1 MAIGFKRNETG
12 SKFSQSVS
20 GWERSWFGGYS
31 RLIYDHPH
39 IHLDPKIKIN
49 PSSILIQDLGI
60 YAAEKLLKIYLLQ
73 LNETGSFLGLT
84 HRVEVRK
91 DWMGNEKKFDVYL
104 LDSLGVFESITSHN
118 RELSPLFSKYANGI
132 WGSSIEIE
140 ISENQETSDGGGSDE
155 EDEKNKEG
163 GGNPS
168 ESEAEN
174 KKALGVLEEALS
186 KTKVWEPYKPNKISN
201 FDGKPAFIPLEDRPD
216 YRFSKEEIKN
226 AEFLTKLLDISFDPK
241 SDIVK
246 SLRIGKLDASKI
258 AEVPAGNISV
268 YQQRVEEQDTRPFSV
283 CILADMSGSMMGSKE
298 RTQLSVLNSLFLSL
312 SEILPADKLFI
323 YGHSGVYSPEIYTFY
338 SPYEQQYEKKIGNY
352 EMINFSENYDGPV
365 VEAIHKKI
373 RSITDDRVI
382 FISLSDGQ
390 PAGRNYGG
398 HTDCEDLKRILERCR
413 RDDFVTV
420 GIGIKSFHVEGLYSY
435 SKVVEDLRDMPKDVS
450 TLINR
455 VVRTEFK

>member
-1 MAIGFKRNETG
+1 MSIGFKRKETG
-12 SKFSQSVS
+12 SKFQGSVS

-39 IHLDPKIKIN
+39 IQIDPKIYIN
-49 PSSILIQDLGI
+49 VSQDLVRELGF
-60 YAAEKLLKIYLLQ
+60 YAAEKLIKIYLLQ
-73 LNETGSFLGLT
+73 LNQTGAFTQLT
-84 HRVEVRK
+84 PRVEVRK
-91 DWMGNEKKFDVYL
+91 DWAGNEKKFEIYDL
-104 LDSLGVFESITSHN
+104 NHIGIFENITSRN
-118 RELSPLFSKYANGI
+118 RELSPLFSNYLRGI
-132 WGSSIEIE
+132 CGSSIELE
-140 ISENQETSDGGGSDE
+140 ITENQETPGGGGSDE
-155 EDEKNKEG
+155 EDEKNKG
-163 GGNPS
+163 ALA
-168 ESEAEN
+168 EARL
-174 KKALGVLEEALS
+174 AEALS

-201 FDGKPAFIPLEDRPD
+201 FDGKPAFIPLEDLPD
-216 YRFSKEEIKN
+216 YHFSAEEIKN

-283 CILADMSGSMMGSKE
+283 CILADMSGSMGGSRAK
-298 RTQLSVLNSLFLSL
+298 TQLSVLNSLFLSL
-312 SEILPADKLFI
+312 SEILPPDKLFI
-323 YGHSGVYSPEIYTFY
+323 YGHSGEYSPEIYTFY

-352 EMINFSENYDGPV
+352 EMIDFSENYDGPV
-365 VEAIHKKI
+365 IEAIHKKI

-390 PAGRNYGG
+390 PAGRNYGSSR
-398 HTDCEDLKRILERCR
+398 DCEDLKRILERCR

-420 GIGIKSFHVEGLYSY
+420 GIGIQSFHVEGLYTY
-435 SKVVEDLRDMPKDVS
+435 SKVVEDLKDMPKDVS
-450 TLINR
+450 ALINR

>member
-1 MAIGFKRNETG
+1 MSIGFKRKETG
-12 SKFSQSVS
+12 SKFQGSVS

-39 IHLDPKIKIN
+39 IQIDPKIYIN
-49 PSSILIQDLGI
+49 VSQDLVRELGF
-60 YAAEKLLKIYLLQ
+60 YAAEKLIKIYLLQ
-73 LNETGSFLGLT
+73 LNQTAAFTQLT
-84 HRVEVRK
+84 PRVEVRK
-91 DWMGNEKKFDVYL
+91 DWAGNEKKFEIYDL
-104 LDSLGVFESITSHN
+104 NHIGIFENITSRN
-118 RELSPLFSKYANGI
+118 RELSPLFSNYLRGI
-132 WGSSIEIE
+132 CGSSIELE
-140 ISENQETSDGGGSDE
+140 ITENQETPGGGGSDE
-155 EDEKNKEG
+155 EDEKNKG
-163 GGNPS
+163 ALA
-168 ESEAEN
+168 EARL
-174 KKALGVLEEALS
+174 AEALS

-201 FDGKPAFIPLEDRPD
+201 FDGKPAFIPLEDLPD
-216 YRFSKEEIKN
+216 YHFSAEEIKN

-283 CILADMSGSMMGSKE
+283 CILADMSGSMGGRRAK
-298 RTQLSVLNSLFLSL
+298 TQLSVLNSLFLSL
-312 SEILPADKLFI
+312 SEILPPDKLFI
-323 YGHSGVYSPEIYTFY
+323 YGHSGEYSPEIYTFY

-352 EMINFSENYDGPV
+352 EMIDFSENYDGPV
-365 VEAIHKKI
+365 IEAIHKKI

-390 PAGRNYGG
+390 PAGRNYGSSR
-398 HTDCEDLKRILERCR
+398 DCEDLKRILERCR

-420 GIGIKSFHVEGLYSY
+420 GIGIQSFHVEGLYTY
-435 SKVVEDLRDMPKDVS
+435 SKVVEDLKDMPKDVS
-450 TLINR
+450 ALINR

>member
-1 MAIGFKRNETG
+1 MSIGFKRKETG
-12 SKFSQSVS
+12 SKFQGSVS

-39 IHLDPKIKIN
+39 IQIDPKIYIN
-49 PSSILIQDLGI
+49 VSQDLVRELGF
-60 YAAEKLLKIYLLQ
+60 YAAEKLIKIYLLQ
-73 LNETGSFLGLT
+73 LNQTGAFTQLT
-84 HRVEVRK
+84 PRVEVRK
-91 DWMGNEKKFDVYL
+91 DWAGNEKKFEIYDL
-104 LDSLGVFESITSHN
+104 NHIGIFENITSRN
-118 RELSPLFSKYANGI
+118 RELSPLFSNYLRGI
-132 WGSSIEIE
+132 CGSSIELE
-140 ISENQETSDGGGSDE
+140 ITENQETPGGGGSDE
-155 EDEKNKEG
+155 EDEKNKG
-163 GGNPS
+163 
-168 ESEAEN
+168 
-174 KKALGVLEEALS
+174 ALAEALS

-216 YRFSKEEIKN
+216 YHFSAEEIKN

-283 CILADMSGSMMGSKE
+283 CILADMSGSMGGSRAK
-298 RTQLSVLNSLFLSL
+298 TQLSVLNSLFLSL
-312 SEILPADKLFI
+312 SEILPPDKLFI
-323 YGHSGVYSPEIYTFY
+323 YGHSGEYSPEIYTFY

-352 EMINFSENYDGPV
+352 ERIVFSENYDGPV
-365 VEAIHKKI
+365 IEAIHKKI

-382 FISLSDGQ
+382 FISLSDGK
-390 PAGRNYGG
+390 PAGRNYGSSR
-398 HTDCEDLKRILERCR
+398 DREDLKRILERCR

-420 GIGIKSFHVEGLYSY
+420 GIGIQSFHVEGLYTY
-435 SKVVEDLRDMPKDVS
+435 SKVVEDLKDMPKDVS
-450 TLINR
+450 ALINR